1 MYRLTGESEVIVGM
15 PVAGRNHEDTKDL
28 IGFFL
33 NTLMLRDHI
42 DAKASFSDF
51 LDQVRTTLSEALDHQ
66 AYPFE
71 KLLDALDIPRDYNHF
86 PISPVF
92 LNMLDFDLEKEK
104 SNFKGPSSQHG
115 QTSLT
120 SKFDLECYFKTFK
133 NGLYISYTYKKALF
147 RKQSIEYWARE
158 LVSILSQ
165 VVENPNVQIDAIKV
179 FDKNIFKIKQKKP
192 TCAYSHFG
200 QEQIQQCVVSR
211 FETQVEKYPDREAIC
226 QNGTRLNY
234 RELNAMANGIAD
246 SIATSI
252 GTTGQHVAL
261 LFEHGY
267 SAIAAML
274 AVLKSGNVYV
284 PLDPTYPIERLKYM
298 MSDSKSALILM
309 NSETATLA
317 NKIIED
323 TNVALK
329 MDIGNMTQ
337 KEKNPKLKIPPQN
350 KAYILYTSGSTGKPK
365 GVIQSH
371 ENILHFISVYTN
383 NLHIASQDRL
393 SLLPTY
399 GFDSSVMD
407 IYGALL
413 NGASLHPYDI
423 KNEGLKKLAD
433 WISCNHITILHT
445 VPTIYRHFI
454 EELGQQVLKGVR
466 LVVLGGE
473 AVYKNDFVN
482 FKKHFE
488 KGSIFINGYGP
499 TESTITLQKHL
510 DHTTQ
515 VPTANVPLGVPVQNT
530 KIYLLDE
537 LNNNVGIYGVGEI
550 VYKSEHLAL
559 GYLNNEELT
568 SKVFV
573 TDPITGKGRVYRSG
587 DLGKRLP
594 SGEIEFMGR
603 IDAQIKLNGLR
614 IELQEIEQ
622 NLLKIKKIKEAV
634 VLKKPFKEQEVLVA
648 YIRIQQTIEES
659 KIKEL
664 LAKQLP
670 SHMIPSI
677 YVTTKT
683 FPLTPTGKINRRA
696 LQKLPLDIKPKEL
709 IEPKGETEH
718 KIVRIA
724 AEVLGMETNQ
734 ISMNDDFFEIG
745 GHSIKAIQ
753 FLSLIRK
760 ELNVEFTIDM
770 LFSNPKFQNISKE
783 IKKVYWANDNN
794 ENNTDGKSFYI

>member
-1 MYRLTGESEVIVGM
+1 M
-15 PVAGRNHEDTKDL
+15 
-28 IGFFL
+28 
-33 NTLMLRDHI
+33 
-42 DAKASFSDF
+42 
-51 LDQVRTTLSEALDHQ
+51 
-66 AYPFE
+66 
-71 KLLDALDIPRDYNHF
+71 
-86 PISPVF
+86 
-92 LNMLDFDLEKEK
+92 
-104 SNFKGPSSQHG
+104 
-115 QTSLT
+115 
-120 SKFDLECYFKTFK
+120 
-133 NGLYISYTYKKALF
+133 
-147 RKQSIEYWARE
+147 
-158 LVSILSQ
+158 
-165 VVENPNVQIDAIKV
+165 
-179 FDKNIFKIKQKKP
+179 
-192 TCAYSHFG
+192 
-200 QEQIQQCVVSR
+200 
-211 FETQVEKYPDREAIC
+211 
-226 QNGTRLNY
+226 
-234 RELNAMANGIAD
+234 
-246 SIATSI
+246 
-252 GTTGQHVAL
+252 
-261 LFEHGY
+261 
-267 SAIAAML
+267 
-274 AVLKSGNVYV
+274 
-284 PLDPTYPIERLKYM
+284 
-298 MSDSKSALILM
+298 
-309 NSETATLA
+309 
-317 NKIIED
+317 
-323 TNVALK
+323 
-329 MDIGNMTQ
+329 
-337 KEKNPKLKIPPQN
+337 
-350 KAYILYTSGSTGKPK
+350 
-365 GVIQSH
+365 
-371 ENILHFISVYTN
+371 
-383 NLHIASQDRL
+383 
-393 SLLPTY
+393 
-399 GFDSSVMD
+399 
-407 IYGALL
+407 
-413 NGASLHPYDI
+413 
-423 KNEGLKKLAD
+423 AD

-515 VPTANVPLGVPVQNT
+515 FPTANVPLGVPVQNT